1 MTFSVPVYSAFN
13 WLIFF
18 SILVYIDTLLLIGWL
33 CQFWSI
39 QLMISWLFPP
49 FSSTLFITGWLF
61 FSRFTFTL
69 LLIALVEFFQFWSTL
84 LLIGCLFSVLAYSAS
99 GWLILFTSFVLC
111 SWLVDFFSTPL
122 HSLQAHWLFYLLGC
136 VFFVVNLRF
145 FVLYICI
152 FLYKTT
158 NKIEKKKK
166 TFSRSRQLCW
176 SLVKFFSVH
185 FLINSAPYW
194 LKFFQSWSTR
204 LQTISREECW

>member
-1 MTFSVPVYSAFN
+1 M
-13 WLIFF
+13 IFF

-122 HSLQAHWLFYLLGC
+122 HSLQAHWLFYLSGC
-136 VFFVVNLRF
+136 VFVVVNLRF

-152 FLYKTT
+152 FCIKPL
-158 NKIEKKKK
+158 IRLRRRRRL
-166 TFSRSRQLCW
+166 F
-176 SLVKFFSVH
+176 LVLVNSVDH
-185 FLINSAPYW
+185 LLS
-194 LKFFQSWSTR
+194 FFQSIFSLTLLLIGWNFFSPGP
-204 LQTISREECW
+204 LGSRQFPEKNVDKV